1 MGGVAKPPEHR
12 IKCLSP
18 LARRSGDEQLRF
30 EIDGKTKGINLKIS
44 RLRRS
49 LITSLPDK
57 AIDLIEI
64 AAFVY
69 AIDASVSRGGPVDQR
84 MGAKWHRRFLVE
96 LPVRDLALWS
106 NPDVQRDLEKTLMFL
121 SGDGFEF
128 TFTQLD
134 VGKIIEPNRYF
145 DFGEESS
152 WSPDTV
158 MMFSGGLDSFA
169 GALEEIVERRNKVA
183 LISHFSA
190 SKVAPVQ
197 SKLAKALA
205 EAEGGEMLRHLP
217 MRVQLI
223 GGTNKEGTHRSR
235 SFLFA
240 ALGMVTATAFG
251 RDGVSFFENG
261 VVSLNLPPVGNV
273 LGTRATRTTH
283 PQTLDRFTGLFS
295 RIFDKPLRVD
305 NPFFWRTKTE
315 VVSTIAKLGMSDQIA
330 NTRSCADVYNQTIQ
344 HPHCGRCSQCIDRR
358 FAMLAAGLEGFDHD
372 VDYRTDLMKGAR
384 VKVQDKEVVLS
395 YVRNALGY
403 EVITPLVLE
412 QHFPEVLSAVK
423 YLKEPVPTALSR
435 LSDLFKRHG
444 KAVAGV
450 MRKTINENHIRSI
463 PEDSLPSMFGEL
475 QRSQAFAIAGTPARE
490 LSSPSEPEKLQLV
503 FDRQRKSL
511 LIDGAIEIT
520 KNATFKLLLILAE
533 EHLRAAGQGLELLE
547 YSTLSARNLRKQIGL
562 DSEGALR
569 RRVMRS
575 RTFLA
580 GRFASAGMDGDRGR
594 LLIENLPGSGYRL
607 DPDLVEVRMK

>member
-1 MGGVAKPPEHR
+1 MGE
-12 IKCLSP
+12 
-18 LARRSGDEQLRF
+18 
-30 EIDGKTKGINLKIS
+30 
-44 RLRRS
+44 
-49 LITSLPDK
+49 
-57 AIDLIEI
+57 
-64 AAFVY
+64 
-69 AIDASVSRGGPVDQR
+69 
-84 MGAKWHRRFLVE
+84 KWHRRFLVE
-96 LPVRDLALWS
+96 LPVRDLTLWS
-106 NPDVQRDLEKTLMFL
+106 NPDVQRDLEETLMFL
-121 SGDGFEF
+121 SGDRFEF
-128 TFTQLD
+128 TFRQLD
-134 VGKIIEPNRYF
+134 GGKIIEPNRYF

-197 SKLAKALA
+197 RKLAKALTKI
-205 EAEGGEMLRHLP
+205 GGDEMLRHLP
-217 MRVQLI
+217 MRVQLK

-251 RDGVSFFENG
+251 KDGVSFFENG

-283 PQTLDRFTGLFS
+283 PQTLERFTGLFS
-295 RIFDKPLRVD
+295 RIFDKSLRVD

-330 NTRSCADVYNQTIQ
+330 HTRSCADVHNQTIQ

-358 FAMLAAGLEGFDHD
+358 FAMLAAGLQEFDHD

-384 VKVQDKEVVLS
+384 PKVQDKEVALS

-423 YLKEPVPTALSR
+423 YLKEPVPTALAR
-435 LSDLFKRHG
+435 LSDQLNRHG

-450 MRKTINENHIRSI
+450 MHKTINEGH
-463 PEDSLPSMFGEL
+463 PGGFPKDSLPSMFGEL
-475 QRSQAFAIAGTPARE
+475 QREKAFAIAGVPARD

-503 FDRQRKSL
+503 FDRLRKSL
-511 LIDGAIEIT
+511 LIDGAIEIR
-520 KNATFKLLLILAE
+520 KDATFELLLILAE
-533 EHLRAAGQGLELLE
+533 EHLRAAGQGLDLLD
-547 YSTLSARNLRKQIGL
+547 YPALSASKLKTQIGL
-562 DSEGALR
+562 ESGEAVR

-575 RTFLA
+575 RAFLA
-580 GRFASAGMDGDRGR
+580 GRFASASLDSDLGKR
-594 LLIENLPGSGYRL
+594 LVENLPGNGYRL
-607 DPDLVEVRMK
+607 NPDLVEVRMK